1 MDKKFFCVA
10 GHAFA
15 VEADEKILSQM
26 ENYAPFVVN
35 PDKAGNVVFSL
46 VVQNAAAPEYTEET
60 RQEDEGQSIICGRT
74 AEGEPVFDFCLHEK
88 STGVLVSSKD
98 YKDAHL
104 FLNPENG
111 AFSFALNNS
120 LMVMYALSTATLE
133 TALFHA
139 AAVRY
144 KERGYLFLGKSGTGK
159 STHARL
165 WLKYNEG
172 AELFNDDNPVVRLF
186 KSDNGK
192 MFAKAYGSP
201 WSGKTSC
208 YKNVGVRLGG
218 LVFLSQAP
226 FNKISP
232 LSGVSAYAALLP
244 SISGMRWDKKIADG
258 LHRTQNELAANVHV
272 WHLECL
278 PDEAAAKLCCKS
290 VACQTIQK
298 DDSLILAEAVRLIG
312 EGVSVTFPVN
322 GRSMLPFIVGG
333 RDSVI
338 LEKPKFLQV
347 GDVVLACVTERND
360 EKSYVVHRIVSLEN
374 DLVTLMGDGNL
385 ALRERCRH
393 SDVCAKVVCVVGPK
407 GKRYLPGTLRYRMAA
422 KIWYILLPARRYL
435 LWIYRRVNGEN

>member
-10 GHAFA
+10 GHTFA
-15 VEADEKILSQM
+15 VEADKKTLSQM

-46 VVQNAAAPEYTEET
+46 VVQNETAPEYTEET

-74 AEGEPVFDFCLHEK
+74 AEGEPVFDFFLFEK
-88 STGVLVSSKD
+88 ST
-98 YKDAHL
+98 A
-104 FLNPENG
+104 ENG
-111 AFSFALNNS
+111 ASSFALNNS

-278 PDEAAAKLCCKS
+278 PDEAAAKL
-290 VACQTIQK
+290 
-298 DDSLILAEAVRLIG
+298 R
-312 EGVSVTFPVN
+312 
-322 GRSMLPFIVGG
+322 
-333 RDSVI
+333 
-338 LEKPKFLQV
+338 
-347 GDVVLACVTERND
+347 
-360 EKSYVVHRIVSLEN
+360 
-374 DLVTLMGDGNL
+374 
-385 ALRERCRH
+385 
-393 SDVCAKVVCVVGPK
+393 
-407 GKRYLPGTLRYRMAA
+407 
-422 KIWYILLPARRYL
+422 
-435 LWIYRRVNGEN
+435 